1 MSDAPDGVEAALAG
15 LASRY
20 CLCGGQVERL
30 AKLLSLLEADSR
42 APTTVRSPERAVHVH
57 VADSLAALELE
68 VVRSAA
74 TIADLGTG
82 AGFPGVVLAL
92 ALGRSEVA
100 LVESQARKCAFL
112 TDVLAHVGVANA
124 RVVCMRVEEWSE
136 GVCRQDV
143 VVARALAGQAV
154 VLEYAAPLL
163 RMGGALLDWRGKRIG
178 AEEDAAMRAAEE
190 LGLRR
195 AEVRRMEPYEGSRE
209 HHLHVYLKVSET
221 PARFPRRAGMAS
233 KRPLGRSD
241 RVRR

>member
-1 MSDAPDGVEAALAG
+1 MSDSAEGVEAALAT
-15 LASRY
+15 LATRY
-20 CLCGGQVERL
+20 CLSVGQVERL
-30 AKLLSLLEADSR
+30 ARLLSLVEADPR
-42 APTTVRSPERAVHVH
+42 APTTVRSAERAVHAH

-68 VVRSAA
+68 VVCSAA

-92 ALGRSEVA
+92 ALERSEVA
-100 LVESQARKCAFL
+100 LVESQTRKCAFL

-124 RVVCMRVEEWSE
+124 RVVCARAEEWRE

-163 RMGGALLDWRGKRIG
+163 RVGGTLLDWRGKRIG
-178 AEEDAAMRAAEE
+178 SEEDAAMRAAEE

-209 HHLHVYLKVSET
+209 HHLHVYLKV
-221 PARFPRRAGMAS
+221 
-233 KRPLGRSD
+233 
-241 RVRR
+241 